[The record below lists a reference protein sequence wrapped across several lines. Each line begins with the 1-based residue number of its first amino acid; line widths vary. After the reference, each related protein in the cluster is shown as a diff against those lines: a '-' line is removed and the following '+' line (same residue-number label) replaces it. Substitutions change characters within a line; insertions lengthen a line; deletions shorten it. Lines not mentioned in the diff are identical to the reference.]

1 MAYEQEY
8 HPKLQFPLDSN
19 SYDITAEIGAGVC
32 SKVYTA
38 QCLPINST
46 VVAIKSIDLDKS
58 NADFR
63 NLVGRETN
71 TSSLLSHPNILNPH
85 SSFTAG
91 NRLWVVM
98 PFMSGGSLESIIS
111 SSSPNGIQE
120 QCIAV
125 ILKETLT
132 ALSYLH
138 SRGHLHRDIKA
149 SNNLLDDDGRVKFA
163 DFGVSLSFYA
173 SSSAYRLGSS
183 TFSSQYWL
191 APEVTHSHKDYS
203 FKADISYMMFSET
216 FQDMVASC
224 LDKDPAKRPSADELL
239 KHPFFESC
247 NGTSEF
253 LAENLLHGL
262 PSVEERFRATS
273 KILEKGVGCDPNGDW
288 ASGLLLHHLMSSIIE
303 GKGNEDEEFEVHD
316 PVFSVQSSQAVI
328 PCDDDGEGQQP
339 AAGGRGNEVNA
350 ETMENELMALLTS
363 LDDQKKKENKIFNQ
377 LGAETIDRE
386 DELEKDNARLR
397 LELERERE
405 QNLKLI
411 QVVNKELQFLH
422 QNERLRLELENEKL
436 RLEKQNEN
444 LRLELENEKLRLEL
458 KRLKMN
464 ISLHQT
470 LLLMTTIESIGFVV
484 ACSVCFPAYY

>member
-1 MAYEQEY
+1 MAYEQED
-8 HPKLQFPLDSN
+8 HPKLQFPIDSN
-19 SYDITAEIGAGVC
+19 SYNIIAEIGAGVC

-46 VVAIKSIDLDKS
+46 VVAIKSIDLDQS

-98 PFMSGGSLESIIS
+98 PFMPGGSLESIIAS
-111 SSSPNGIQE
+111 SVPNGIQE
-120 QCIAV
+120 QCIAIV
-125 ILKETLT
+125 LKETLT

-149 SNNLLDDDGRVKFA
+149 SNILLDDNGRVKLA

-173 SSSAYRLGSS
+173 SSSAYRL
-183 TFSSQYWL
+183 
-191 APEVTHSHKDYS
+191 
-203 FKADISYMMFSET
+203 ADIWPFGITALVSTKKCSET

-224 LDKDPAKRPSADELL
+224 LDKDPVNRPSAGELL

-247 NGTSEF
+247 NGNSEF
-253 LAENLLHGL
+253 LAENLLRGL
-262 PSVEERFRATS
+262 PSVEERFRAAS
-273 KILEKGVGCDPNGDW
+273 KILEEGVGCDTNGDW
-288 ASGLLLHHLMSSIIE
+288 ASGLLLNDLMSSTIE
-303 GKGNEDEEFEVHD
+303 WNSKEDEEFEVHY
-316 PVFSVQSSQAVI
+316 PVFPVESTQAVI
-328 PCDDDGEGQQP
+328 PRDDDGEGQQP

-350 ETMENELMALLTS
+350 ETMVNKLMALMAS
-363 LDDQKKKENKIFNQ
+363 LDDQKEKVNKIINQ

-386 DELEKDNARLR
+386 DELEKENARLR
-397 LELERERE
+397 LELERETE

-411 QVVNKELQFLH
+411 QAINEEDQLLHRNARLRLEFERQREQNLELIQVINEKEQLLH

-436 RLEKQNEN
+436 RWELENEE

-458 KRLKMN
+458 KMFKMN
-464 ISLHQT
+464 IYATSN
-470 LLLMTTIESIGFVV
+470 TTTDDNN
-484 ACSVCFPAYY
+484 

>member
-1 MAYEQEY
+1 MAYEQED

-19 SYDITAEIGAGVC
+19 SYNITAEIGAGVC

-46 VVAIKSIDLDKS
+46 VVALKSIDLDQS

-71 TSSLLSHPNILNPH
+71 TSSLLSHPNIPKPH
-85 SSFTAG
+85 CSFTAG

-120 QCIAV
+120 QCIAI

-138 SRGHLHRDIKA
+138 SRGHLHGDIKA
-149 SNNLLDDDGRVKFA
+149 SNILLDDNGRVKLA

-173 SSSAYRLGSS
+173 SSSAYGL
-183 TFSSQYWL
+183 
-191 APEVTHSHKDYS
+191 
-203 FKADISYMMFSET
+203 ADIWSFSITALVSTKKFSET

-224 LDKDPAKRPSADELL
+224 LDKDPVNRPSAGELL
-239 KHPFFESC
+239 KHPFFESY
-247 NGTSEF
+247 NGTSY
-253 LAENLLHGL
+253 
-262 PSVEERFRATS
+262 VEERFRVAS
-273 KILEKGVGCDPNGDW
+273 KILEKGVGCDPN
-288 ASGLLLHHLMSSIIE
+288 HLMSSIIE
-303 GKGNEDEEFEVHD
+303 ENSEEDEEFEVHY
-316 PVFSVQSSQAVI
+316 PVFPVESTQAVI

-350 ETMENELMALLTS
+350 ETMVNKLMALMTS
-363 LDDQKKKENKIFNQ
+363 LNDQKEKVNKIINQ
-377 LGAETIDRE
+377 IEAETIDRE
-386 DELEKDNARLR
+386 DEMEKENARLR
-397 LELERERE
+397 LELERETE

-411 QVVNKELQFLH
+411 QVINVEGQLLHRNARLRLEFERQREQNLELIQ
-422 QNERLRLELENEKL
+422 LRLELENEKL
-436 RLEKQNEN
+436 I
-444 LRLELENEKLRLEL
+444 LEL
-458 KRLKMN
+458 KMFKMN
-464 ISLHQT
+464 ISAT
-470 LLLMTTIESIGFVV
+470 SNTTTDDNN
-484 ACSVCFPAYY
+484 